1 MSKKNTKRVDLQY
14 LRDERDRL
22 QKILTDENEAESS
35 KLHAPTPIRF
45 KPPSSHLTKI
55 LNLPRPGQS
64 KQPKKYD
71 GEGLPPTPGS
81 IISNTTNS
89 SRNINPAK
97 NKKKRSK
104 KLHQK

>member
-1 MSKKNTKRVDLQY
+1 MNKTGSYSNQ
-14 LRDERDRL
+14 
-22 QKILTDENEAESS
+22 
-35 KLHAPTPIRF
+35 HAPTPIRF
-45 KPPSSHLTKI
+45 KPLSSDLTKR
-55 LNLPRPGQS
+55 LNIPRPGQS
-64 KQPKKYD
+64 EQSKKYD